1 MKYYGSREIS
11 LETIKIETREK
22 MNNISNSKEKKKK
35 RRKKRDN
42 ENELELEIIKKSNEI
57 YENTQIQRER
67 CLQIYTI
74 LRQNIQNSIL
84 SSYHNSGFFWEH
96 YDDVSGKGT
105 RGHPFSGWTSL
116 IINIMAEI

>member
-42 ENELELEIIKKSNEI
+42 ENELELEIKKKSNEI
-57 YENTQIQRER
+57 YENTQIH
-67 CLQIYTI
+67 
-74 LRQNIQNSIL
+74 LR
-84 SSYHNSGFFWEH
+84 W
-96 YDDVSGKGT
+96 YDDSQKACLNNY
-105 RGHPFSGWTSL
+105 F
-116 IINIMAEI
+116 